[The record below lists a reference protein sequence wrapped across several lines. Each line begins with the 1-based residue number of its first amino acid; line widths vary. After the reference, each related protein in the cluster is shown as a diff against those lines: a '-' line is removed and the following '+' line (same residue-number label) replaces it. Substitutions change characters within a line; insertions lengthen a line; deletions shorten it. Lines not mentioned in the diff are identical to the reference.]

1 LHPCPVCQETLEKR
15 QSDYGAFWAC
25 GACGHWLIALST
37 LRRTVDPSYYSELWQ
52 EVRSQEKAEGGS
64 CPSCQKT
71 MNRVFRPAEGD
82 PSVFQFCKACL
93 LAWLGPQ
100 ERAVL
105 PLQAAPETVK
115 PPEPKKDDLPQE
127 VREMMA
133 LHKVELI
140 AERAKLENAMDASHL
155 PLWQKYLA
163 AFGFPVEDG
172 GKALERA
179 PWATLTLVLL
189 TSIVSIY
196 FFTDF
201 LPSVDA
207 YGFIPSQFDRWG
219 GVTFL
224 TCFFVHGG
232 WMHLLGNMYFLM
244 VFGRGVEDRLG
255 PGAFV
260 GVLALA
266 TFGGC
271 LLTVLMDPE
280 GTIPHVGASGGI
292 SGILLLYTLFFPHS
306 KLIFMFSAHVAR
318 PQLVRLPAWAMLA
331 LWIGSQL
338 VGLSFQSSGVV
349 PVSYSGHVGG
359 LLGGLVFWAVW
370 KWSKSGGSIK
380 VDAGK

>member
-1 LHPCPVCQETLEKR
+1 M
-15 QSDYGAFWAC
+15 S
-25 GACGHWLIALST
+25 
-37 LRRTVDPSYYSELWQ
+37 
-52 EVRSQEKAEGGS
+52 
-64 CPSCQKT
+64 
-71 MNRVFRPAEGD
+71 RVFRPSEGD

-93 LAWLGPQ
+93 LGWLGPQ
-100 ERAVL
+100 ERAAL

-133 LHKVELI
+133 IHKVELI
-140 AERAKLENAMDASHL
+140 AERAKLENSLDASHL

-163 AFGFPVEDG
+163 AFGFPVEDEG
-172 GKALERA
+172 RSLERA
-179 PWATLTLVLL
+179 PWATLTAIVL

-201 LPSVDA
+201 IPSVET
-207 YGFIPSQFDRWG
+207 YGFIPSEFDRWG
-219 GVTFL
+219 GLTFL

-232 WMHLLGNMYFLM
+232 WMHLLGNMYFLLL
-244 VFGRGVEDRLG
+244 FGRGVEDRLG
-255 PGAFV
+255 PAAFV

-271 LLTVLMDPE
+271 LLTVLMDPG

-292 SGILLLYTLFFPHS
+292 SGVLLLYTLLFPKS
-306 KLIFMFSAHVAR
+306 KLVFMFSAHVAR

-359 LLGGLVFWAVW
+359 LLGGLAFWLFW
-370 KWSKSGGSIK
+370 KWSKSGGLIK
-380 VDAGK
+380 VDAEK